1 MYSCSSVRRE
11 NRRPPDVVH
20 DLSRPLLG
28 PPFLPPPPPPIS
40 THREEISLGII
51 PRAIKDFDDRYPRR
65 NLRPR
70 QDRNYAESPD
80 IIILSDEEPKTN
92 GYTNGYDSD
101 TDDGEMPPMPPIKVC
116 TLTIQSIR
124 EKHD

>member
-1 MYSCSSVRRE
+1 MASS
-11 NRRPPDVVH
+11 
-20 DLSRPLLG
+20 
-28 PPFLPPPPPPIS
+28 
-40 THREEISLGII
+40 HRDEISLGII

-116 TLTIQSIR
+116 TFTVQPITQ
-124 EKHD
+124 KHD